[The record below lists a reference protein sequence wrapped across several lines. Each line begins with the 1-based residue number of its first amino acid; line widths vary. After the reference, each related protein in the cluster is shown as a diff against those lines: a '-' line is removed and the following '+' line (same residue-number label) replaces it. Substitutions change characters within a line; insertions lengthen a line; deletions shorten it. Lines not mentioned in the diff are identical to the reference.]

1 MTSRNTLFIRRATLG
16 LLLLAHLFLQAQ
28 VAIACIVQNLPGE
41 PCDPGVAA
49 ASELL
54 QDNKAVGADCCQTQ
68 YQPASALYDAAAP
81 ASKDAA
87 LLAADLPAPLLL
99 MYVGLLISP
108 PLSSTPI
115 FNEASPPGVLGT
127 DLYLTTLRL
136 RI

>member
-54 QDNKAVGADCCQTQ
+54 QDDKGVDCCQAQ
-68 YQPASALYDAAAP
+68 HQPASALYDAAAP

-87 LLAADLPAPLLL
+87 LLAADLPAPLLF
-99 MYVGLLISP
+99 MYVGLPVVP
-108 PLSSTPI
+108 PLSYIPI

-127 DLYLTTLRL
+127 DLYLATLRL